1 MLFAP
6 VLQDVAARMA
16 GVVPTSG
23 DPVQQAYRLRDAVEL
38 VRPDWVV
45 THHDPD
51 AEAAAARSAG
61 SEVELVDVTLAG
73 RPPVSGLVEVVRIL
87 TKLFPDTIVAA
98 SLTGPAAL
106 AASLAT
112 DDGDAD
118 LLDCGDVLAELV
130 SAYVGAGARRII
142 VWETDVP
149 DENATEVARSHVSI
163 VRRLEMLGVP
173 GVLCGGPVVDSTGY
187 AAHALGV
194 DGRGALLA
202 PGSAFARGA
211 VECVGELWQRWTATD
226 VEPPRLVLTDGPVP
240 GDCDLGLLSS
250 VSGRRTQGIRP

>member
-16 GVVPTSG
+16 GADSRSA

-38 VRPDWVV
+38 VRPDWVIS
-45 THHDPD
+45 HHDPD

-73 RPPVSGLVEVVRIL
+73 RSPVSGLVEVVEIL
-87 TKLFPDTIVAA
+87 AKLFPDATVAA

-106 AASLAT
+106 AARLAT

-118 LLDCGDVLAELV
+118 LLDCGDVLAELL
-130 SAYVGAGARRII
+130 SAYVGAGARRVV
-142 VWETDVP
+142 VWEADVP
-149 DENATEVARSHVSI
+149 GETATEVTRAHTAI

-173 GVLCGGPVVDSTGY
+173 GVLCGGSAVDSPGY
-187 AAHALGV
+187 MAHALTTR
-194 DGRGALLA
+194 GRGALLV
-202 PGSAFARGA
+202 PGSAFARGSG
-211 VECVGELWQRWTATD
+211 ECFAQLWRHWTEQGA
-226 VEPPRLVLTDGPVP
+226 ESAGLVLTDGPVP
-240 GDCDLGLLSS
+240 TDCEMGLLSS
-250 VSGRRTQGIRP
+250 AGAR